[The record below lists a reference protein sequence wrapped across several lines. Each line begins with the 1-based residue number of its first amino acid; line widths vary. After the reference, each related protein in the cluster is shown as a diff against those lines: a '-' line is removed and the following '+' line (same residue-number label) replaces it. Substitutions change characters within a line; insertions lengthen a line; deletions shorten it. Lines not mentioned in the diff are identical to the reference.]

1 MLYTSMLIITKKL
14 KFIYKNK
21 IKFQNELKRKNSKRN
36 MAAMKTKQ
44 EIEDFE
50 NNLKKLLLTPS
61 TDEKISK

>member
-1 MLYTSMLIITKKL
+1 
-14 KFIYKNK
+14 
-21 IKFQNELKRKNSKRN
+21 